1 MKWLGIDVGGT
12 FTDLVVY
19 DEETGALVITK
30 TPSTPQDHSEGM
42 IAGIR
47 RLQVDLRGV
56 AKLAHGTTIAT
67 NTVLERSGARTAVLV
82 TRGFRDVLEVGRG
95 NRVVLYNIKATRP
108 PFLVPRSRCIEVD
121 ERTLFD
127 GTVARELDV
136 AAVEAAVRS
145 LVARGVEAIAI
156 CFLHAYA
163 NDRNERA
170 ARAIVER
177 LAPGLAVCT
186 SSEVLP
192 EYREYERFVTT
203 VLNVYVAPRMAR
215 YLGALR
221 RKLGDL
227 AYDRDVAIMTSNG
240 GTMSVAKAV
249 EAPVHSMLS
258 GPAAGVIGAV
268 YVGRETGYHDLIAYD
283 MGGTSTDVCLVK
295 DLQFAM
301 TTDGGIGPLP
311 NKVLQIEINSIGAG
325 GGSVAW
331 LGSGKFVNVG
341 PRSAGATPG
350 PASYGRGG
358 TEPTVTD
365 ANLVLGRL
373 ASGAVLGGGRTSED
387 RHGCAGAVPSEWGP
401 GGLRGPQFQEAIT
414 LDGARAA
421 RVVGALAAGVGIDT
435 LRMADGIVKI
445 AVAKMTGAIKEI
457 SVMRGHDPRGFTLF
471 AYGGAGPLHAALVA
485 HELGMSRVIVPPLPG
500 NFSAFGLLVADVRH
514 DYVRTRLL
522 ATRETPF
529 EDVTAVFAE
538 LRKEAIVRLV
548 AEGFAED
555 RIRFDARLDM
565 RYVGQAFEL
574 AVPFDGAFRS
584 MADVETAFRAVYDVR
599 YAHATDDPAEIV
611 SFRLSAY
618 GEVQKPR
625 LPRRERGGT
634 LDDARRST
642 RPVAFDARFTDT
654 PVYARDALP
663 VDVMVRGPAL
673 IDEAGSTTVVPPGFR
688 AWPDAHGNLLL
699 EAD

>member
-19 DEETGALVITK
+19 DEATGELVITK
-30 TPSTPQDHSEGM
+30 TPSTPHDHSEGM
-42 IAGIR
+42 MAGIR
-47 RLQVDLRGV
+47 RLAVDLRGV

-67 NTVLERSGARTAVLV
+67 NTVLERNGARTAVLV

-108 PFLVPRSRCIEVD
+108 PFLVPRSLCLEVD
-121 ERTLFD
+121 ERTRFD
-127 GTVARELDV
+127 GTVARELD
-136 AAVEAAVRS
+136 AAPVEATVRA
-145 LVARGVEAIAI
+145 LAARGIEAIAI

-163 NDRNERA
+163 NDGNERA

-177 LAPGLAVCT
+177 LAPGTAVCT
-186 SSEVLP
+186 SSAVLP

-221 RKLGDL
+221 RKLGEL

-249 EAPVHSMLS
+249 ETPVHSMLS

-268 YVGRETGYHDLIAYD
+268 YVGAETGYRDLVTYD
-283 MGGTSTDVCLVK
+283 MGGTSTDACLVK
-295 DLQFAM
+295 DLEFAM
-301 TTDGGIGPLP
+301 TTDGRIGTLP

-341 PRSAGATPG
+341 PRSAGASPG
-350 PASYGRGG
+350 PACYGRGG

-365 ANLVLGRL
+365 ANVVLGRL
-373 ASGAVLGGGRTSED
+373 APGASLGGE
-387 RHGCAGAVPSEWGP
+387 
-401 GGLRGPQFQEAIT
+401 IT
-414 LDGARAA
+414 LDGGRAA
-421 RVVGALAAGVGIDT
+421 QVVGTLAEAVGIDAVA
-435 LRMADGIVKI
+435 MADGIVKI

-485 HELGMSRVIVPPLPG
+485 RELGMSRVVVPPLPG

-514 DYVRTRLL
+514 DYVRTRLS

-538 LRKEAIVRLV
+538 LRKEAVVRLV
-548 AEGFAED
+548 AEGFPED

-574 AVPFDGAFRS
+574 AVPFDEAFRS
-584 MADVETAFRAVYDVR
+584 MDDVEAAFRSVYDRR
-599 YAHATDDPAEIV
+599 YAHATEDPAEIV

-618 GEVQKPR
+618 GRVHKPR

-634 LDDARRST
+634 LDGARLGT
-642 RPVAFDARFTDT
+642 RPVAFDARFADT
-654 PVYARDALP
+654 PVYARDRLP
-663 VDVMVRGPAL
+663 LDVVVPGPAL
-673 IDEAGSTTVVPPGFR
+673 VDEAGSTTVVPPGFR
-688 AWPDAHGNLLL
+688 AWPDAHGNLVL